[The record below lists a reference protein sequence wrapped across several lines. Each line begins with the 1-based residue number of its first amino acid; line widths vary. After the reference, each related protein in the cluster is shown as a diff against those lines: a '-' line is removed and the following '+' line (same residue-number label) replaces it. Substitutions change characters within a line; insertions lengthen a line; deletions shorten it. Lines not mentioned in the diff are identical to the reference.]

1 MEHDRFV
8 RGESY
13 VKDFKRITLGQIHLE
28 AGKGTLALKAIDMPG
43 AQVMDFR
50 LMLLS
55 RVD

>member
-1 MEHDRFV
+1 
-8 RGESY
+8 